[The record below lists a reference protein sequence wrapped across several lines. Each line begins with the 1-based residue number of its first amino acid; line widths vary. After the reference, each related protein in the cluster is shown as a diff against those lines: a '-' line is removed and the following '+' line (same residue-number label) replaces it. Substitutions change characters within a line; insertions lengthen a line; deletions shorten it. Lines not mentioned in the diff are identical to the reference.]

1 MARKKSGKPEN
12 NIIPFNQTGSLS
24 DDDLMDDDFFDEDDE
39 DGVDEEMVNQLMS
52 TLLSGMM
59 GGGMTNEQY
68 KGMLLDSLQPWKD
81 VLQLAQEGDTQRII
95 QKAKAQISLINRKLR
110 F

>member
-24 DDDLMDDDFFDEDDE
+24 NDDLMDDDFFDEDDE

-52 TLLSGMM
+52 TPTWTRKPVAKGKPSPATAKPSRACWTGISSK
-59 GGGMTNEQY
+59 GGKSRGHVR
-68 KGMLLDSLQPWKD
+68 QP
-81 VLQLAQEGDTQRII
+81 V
-95 QKAKAQISLINRKLR
+95 
-110 F
+110 

>member
-1 MARKKSGKPEN
+1 M
-12 NIIPFNQTGSLS
+12 S
-24 DDDLMDDDFFDEDDE
+24 D
-39 DGVDEEMVNQLMS
+39 S
-52 TLLSGMM
+52 
-59 GGGMTNEQY
+59 QY